1 MATYKIPDSPKRYKT
16 EYSKFKG
23 VDLSSNPTQ
32 VDSTRGASGTVNLI
46 SDSGGFPEKR
56 KGWRVLLNVEK
67 PVNGLYRGIIKGR
80 EYFLVHGGTRLYK
93 WTESALTELKSGLTN
108 KQGTSFTLNDKMY
121 VLTGGEYLVFD
132 G

>member
-1 MATYKIPDSPKRYKT
+1 MATYKIPDSPKKYKT
-16 EYSKFKG
+16 EYSSFKG

-32 VDSTRGASGTVNLI
+32 VDSARGAMGTVNLI

-67 PVNGLYRGIIKGR
+67 PVNGLYRGIIKGK

-93 WTESALTELKSGLTN
+93 WTENTLT
-108 KQGTSFTLNDKMY
+108 
-121 VLTGGEYLVFD
+121 
-132 G
+132 